1 MKNKNSKPIPKPS
14 RAKSKKRLE
23 QVESHIETITD
34 KVGEIATHYGF
45 TVIRPPHVKNDDV
58 AKAKQWK
65 DHDHYGDTEDKI
77 ALTRWFMERGKEMDA
92 LPVAVHYKKN
102 INSLNKKGSTEA
114 YTFEIL
120 GSPGATSEAL
130 LLKCALSVL
139 DELGYKD
146 VYVDI
151 NSIGDKESVNKFE
164 RELAL
169 HFRKH
174 HSSLPT
180 KWKEAFKK
188 NHYSVLSKNHP
199 ETKDFLHNAPQS
211 IGSLSEAARL
221 HFKEVLESVE
231 AFEAVYKIKPT
242 IFSNKHFASYTVFEI
257 RQTPDKKSTETEG
270 ELLAYGYRY
279 NNLAKKIGGKKDL
292 PSVGLTIVIKKNKIT
307 SKKIPVNKIKKPK
320 FYLVQL
326 GNFAK
331 LKALNVLEMLRRH
344 KIPVYHSI
352 TKDKIA
358 GQLNGAEY
366 VRASHVLIIG
376 QKEAIENTIVVRDI
390 HNREQETV
398 AIKNLSD
405 FLKNLDKTGKD
416 LKK

>member
-1 MKNKNSKPIPKPS
+1 MKNKTTPK
-14 RAKSKKRLE
+14 KKKQKVE

-34 KVGEIATHYGF
+34 AVGEIATHYGF
-45 TVIRPPHVKNDDV
+45 TVIKPPHIKNDDI

-65 DHDHYGDTEDKI
+65 DHDHYNDTEEKI
-77 ALTRWFMERGKEMDA
+77 ALTRWFMERGKEMDS
-92 LPVAVHYKKN
+92 LPAAVHYKKN
-102 INSLNKKGSTEA
+102 LKGLNKKGSSEI
-114 YTFEIL
+114 YGFEIL
-120 GSPGATSEAL
+120 GSPRATSEAL

-146 VYVDI
+146 VYVDV
-151 NSIGDKESVNKFE
+151 NSIGDKESMGKFE
-164 RELAL
+164 RELSV
-169 HFRKH
+169 HFKKH
-174 HSSLPT
+174 HHALPV
-180 KWKEAFKK
+180 KWKEAFRK
-188 NHYSVLSKNHP
+188 NHHSVLLKNHP
-199 ETKDFLHNAPQS
+199 DIKEFMVNAPQS
-211 IGSLSEAARL
+211 IGSLSETARL

-231 AFEAVYKIKPT
+231 AFEAVYKIKSN

-257 RQTPDKKSTETEG
+257 RQNPDKKSTETEG

-292 PSVGLTIVIKKNKIT
+292 PTVGLTIIVKKNKIT
-307 SKKIPVNKIKKPK
+307 NKKIPVNKIKKPK

-331 LKALNVLEMLRRH
+331 LKALNVLEMLRQH

-352 TKDKIA
+352 TKDKIG

-366 VRASHVLIIG
+366 MKASHVLIIG
-376 QKEAIENTIVVRDI
+376 QKEAIENTVVVRDI
-390 HNREQETV
+390 NNREQETV
-398 AIKNLSD
+398 AVKNLSE
-405 FLKNLDKTGKD
+405 FLKNIDKNKKD